1 MPADGVIELPQIA
14 ALRRYVNR
22 EEHADHD
29 TFAIGRE
36 FAEIL
41 LASID
46 GDTAEIVKLHSE
58 NRRLREAI
66 TDIDAHATA
75 LGEDGDGFVT
85 GGYTIS
91 IGSLHR
97 ALALTST
104 AVPCRECT
112 PESHDCLTAN
122 QMWSAMQR
130 ACNHPE
136 RWREILGA
144 VLDATRA
151 QS

>member
-1 MPADGVIELPQIA
+1 MTELPQVT

-22 EEHADHD
+22 EEHVDHD
-29 TFAIGRE
+29 TFSMGRE

-46 GDTAEIVKLHSE
+46 GDVEEIVKLHAE
-58 NRRLREAI
+58 NRRLRAAI

-75 LGEDGDGFVT
+75 LGEDEDGFVT

-91 IGSLHR
+91 VGSLHR

-104 AVPCRECT
+104 AVRCRLCS
-112 PESHDCLTAN
+112 PESHDCLTSN
-122 QMWSAMQR
+122 EMWSAMQR

-136 RWREILGA
+136 RWREILGT